1 MNNQSQL
8 KLISVKCPDCG
19 ASLSIE
25 EGRKQ
30 AFCTYCGAK
39 VLIQNDNE
47 HIYRTI
53 DEAEIAK
60 QEKER
65 ELALKEKEIRLREI
79 EAKNE
84 QNKRSVK
91 IVFIVLGAFLL
102 FYIFLF
108 IFIRSMT

>member
-1 MNNQSQL
+1 MNDQSPL
-8 KLISVKCPDCG
+8 NLISVKCPDCG

-39 VLIQNDNE
+39 VLIQNSNE

-79 EAKNE
+79 EAE
-84 QNKRSVK
+84 SEHDKRGTK
-91 IVFIVLGAFLL
+91 MILAIFGGLFLL
-102 FYIFLF
+102 VILLFLIGYF
-108 IFIRSMT
+108 L